1 MRQLLQNRDLRFF
14 LFSSFCLAGSRRLL
28 QAAFAWHIY
37 DLTGSLFHLG
47 VIGAVQFVPVVPF
60 TLWGGAVADRFS
72 RRRIILLSHAATL
85 SGSLLLVWGATRP
98 DALIILYLLALAL
111 ALAGAFQTPASQ
123 ALLPGLVS
131 RTLFPSAVTLF
142 SSVRNLAWVS
152 GPVALGFVLDAWGI
166 RAVYLLN
173 VGLMLGAT
181 AGLLGVP
188 SLPPAGDSR
197 KVSLASIREGLDFVW
212 SSIREGLDFV
222 WSRPVILSSML
233 LDMFAVIFASA
244 TALLPVYANDIL
256 QVGSRGY
263 GLLSASLEVGTLV
276 TALVLLVRPPIL
288 QPGKALLIAVGFYG
302 LATIVFGLS
311 RSFPLS
317 LAAYALAGAA
327 DQISMVTRS
336 TILQLATPDA
346 LRGRVS
352 SVNMIFIGA
361 SNQLG
366 AAESGFLAALT
377 NATFSVVA
385 GGAACL
391 AVLGVVTTRVPELR
405 RYRPSD
411 HAETVE

>member
-1 MRQLLQNRDLRFF
+1 MRQLLENRNLRFF

-47 VIGAVQFVPVVPF
+47 VIGAVQFVPVIPF
-60 TLWGGAVADRFS
+60 TLWGGAVADRFA

-85 SGSLLLVWGATRP
+85 CGSLLLVWGATRP
-98 DALIILYLLALAL
+98 DALIVLYLLALAL
-111 ALAGAFQTPASQ
+111 ALAGAFQSPASQ

-142 SSVRNLAWVS
+142 STVRNLAWVS

-173 VGLMLGAT
+173 VALMLGAT
-181 AGLLGVP
+181 AGLLGVASP
-188 SLPPAGDSR
+188 PPAGDTR
-197 KVSLASIREGLDFVW
+197 KVSLA
-212 SSIREGLDFV
+212 SIREGLDFV
-222 WSRPVILSSML
+222 WSRPVILSSMA

-263 GLLSASLEVGTLV
+263 GVLSASLELGTLV
-276 TALVLLVRPPIL
+276 AALVLLIRPPIL
-288 QPGKALLIAVGFYG
+288 EPGRALLIAVGLYG

-317 LAAYALAGAA
+317 LAAFALAGAA

-391 AVLGVVTTRVPELR
+391 AVLGVVTARVPELR
-405 RYRPSD
+405 HYRPSD
-411 HAETVE
+411 APETTA

>member
-1 MRQLLQNRDLRFF
+1 MRQLLQNRDLQFF

-111 ALAGAFQTPASQ
+111 AGAFQAPASQ

-131 RTLFPSAVTLF
+131 RTLFPSNVTLF

-212 SSIREGLDFV
+212 S
-222 WSRPVILSSML
+222 RPVILSSMA

-276 TALVLLVRPPIL
+276 AALVLLVRPPIL
-288 QPGKALLIAVGFYG
+288 QPGRALLIAVGFYG
-302 LATIVFGLS
+302 LATIGFGLS

-317 LAAYALAGAA
+317 LAAFALAGAA

-411 HAETVE
+411 RAETVE

>member
-85 SGSLLLVWGATRP
+85 SGSLLLVWGAARP

-111 ALAGAFQTPASQ
+111 ALAGAFQSPASQ

-188 SLPPAGDSR
+188 SLQPAGDSR
-197 KVSLASIREGLDFVW
+197 KVSLA
-212 SSIREGLDFV
+212 SIREGLDFV

-391 AVLGVVTTRVPELR
+391 AVLGVGTTRVPELR
-405 RYRPSD
+405 RYRP
-411 HAETVE
+411 

>member
-1 MRQLLQNRDLRFF
+1 MRQLLQNRGLRFF

-85 SGSLLLVWGATRP
+85 SGSLLLVWGAARP
-98 DALIILYLLALAL
+98 DALIVLYLLALAL
-111 ALAGAFQTPASQ
+111 ALAGAFQSPASQ

-173 VGLMLGAT
+173 VGLMLGAA

-197 KVSLASIREGLDFVW
+197 RVSLASIREGLDFV
-212 SSIREGLDFV
+212 R
-222 WSRPVILSSML
+222 SRPVILSSML

-302 LATIVFGLS
+302 LATIGFGLS

-317 LAAYALAGAA
+317 LAAFALAGAA

-385 GGAACL
+385 GGATCL

-405 RYRPSD
+405 RYRPND
-411 HAETVE
+411 HAETGE